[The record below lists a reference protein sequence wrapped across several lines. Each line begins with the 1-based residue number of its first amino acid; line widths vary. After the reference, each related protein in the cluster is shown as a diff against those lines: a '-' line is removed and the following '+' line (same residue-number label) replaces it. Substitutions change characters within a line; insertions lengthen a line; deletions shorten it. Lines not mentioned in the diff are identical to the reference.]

1 MLNHEDIRTFCLK
14 KKAVTEGLPFG
25 DTALVF
31 KVAGKIF
38 LILDLV
44 SKPME
49 FNVKCQPDLAIEL
62 REKYRAVLP
71 GYHMNKSHW
80 NTISCDQSLSRDFIF
95 KMIDNSY
102 NLILRSLPK
111 KTRDSLN

>member
-1 MLNHEDIRTFCLK
+1 MLHHEDIRTYCLK

-44 SKPME
+44 SKPLE
-49 FNVKCQPDLAIEL
+49 FNVKCEPDLAIEL
-62 REKYRAVLP
+62 REKYSAVVP
-71 GYHMNKSHW
+71 GYHMNKLHW
-80 NTISCDQSLSRDFIF
+80 NTLICDQRLSRDFIYS
-95 KMIDNSY
+95 MIDNSY
-102 NLILRSLPK
+102 ALVIGSLPK
-111 KTRDSLN
+111 KMRDSLN